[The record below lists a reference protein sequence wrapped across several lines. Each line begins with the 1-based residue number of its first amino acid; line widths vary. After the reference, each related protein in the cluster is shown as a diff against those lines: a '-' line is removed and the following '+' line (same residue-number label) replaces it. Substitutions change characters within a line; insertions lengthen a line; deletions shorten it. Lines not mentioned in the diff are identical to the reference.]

1 MFFKK
6 KAPADA
12 PPESPTQAASVD
24 DVPESQRVPHGQF
37 TIIPIMKQLHNGNWI
52 ANIVLEKAT
61 EEGPRHYDSFG
72 PMTEYPSEE
81 DARTAGVKY
90 AIGLLDARRAT

>member
-6 KAPADA
+6 KTSAEE
-12 PPESPTQAASVD
+12 PPESPTAAASVD
-24 DVPESQRVPHGQF
+24 DVPESHRVQHGQF
-37 TIIPIMKQLHNGNWI
+37 TIIPRMKQLHNGNWI

-61 EEGPRHYDSFG
+61 EEGPRRYDFFG

-81 DARTAGVKY
+81 AARTAGVEH
-90 AIGLLDARRAT
+90 AIGRLDAGRAT